1 MIKRQNILNHSH
13 VLKNKLKKKK
23 KTSHIPQLREALVL
37 TV

>member
-23 KTSHIPQLREALVL
+23 TSHIPQLREALVL